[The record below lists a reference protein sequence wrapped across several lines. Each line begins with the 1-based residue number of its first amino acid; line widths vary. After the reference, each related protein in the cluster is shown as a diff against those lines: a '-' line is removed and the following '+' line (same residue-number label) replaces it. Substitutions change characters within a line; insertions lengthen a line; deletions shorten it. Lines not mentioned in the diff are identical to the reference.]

1 MNIDDD
7 KLIKQIRAS
16 ATEQLPVAVMTVGEM
31 RTFAKLVAEECAKV
45 AEIEGMAQTDIART
59 IRGLYDQAH

>member
-7 KLIKQIRAS
+7 KLIELIRAA
-16 ATEQLPVAVMTVGEM
+16 ATENLPVAVMTVDEM
-31 RTFAKLVAEECAKV
+31 RQFAKLVAEECAKV

-59 IRGLYDQAH
+59 IRGLYAHTH